1 MNASILMIEDDTTIR
16 VTVGGFLARRGYQV
30 YEAEDGATGIDIA
43 RHQRVDLV
51 LLDLRL
57 PDMGGLEVL
66 AALNAMS
73 CDAPVIIITAFPE
86 LQSAIGALRAGA
98 YDYIHKPFDLE
109 DLRQSLGR
117 ALETRQ
123 LRHEVE
129 WRRARSNTCRPDGLV
144 GQSAAFRE
152 CLSVTERIAGAGRVP
167 VLIRGES
174 GTGKERVAQTIHS
187 RSDRASG
194 AWIDLNCSALPE
206 GLLEAELFGYE
217 KGAFTD
223 AKQMKRGLL
232 ELADGGTLFLDEI
245 GDLSA
250 ALQPKLLRVLETQT
264 FRRLG
269 GHREIQVDVRFVSA
283 TNRDLA
289 AMVAAGSFREDLY
302 YRLNVGTIDVPA
314 LRTRPDDI
322 LPLAEHFLAEIAPVV
337 QRHLQR
343 IDHNVAQCLT
353 AYAWP
358 GNVRELRNVIERA
371 AILCTGDTLTL
382 DALPAELRSGAA
394 REAPTPVHGPLRA
407 LSDVE
412 RDHILFVMAE
422 LGGNKTHAAE
432 VLGITRLTLR
442 NKLRAYGLEN
452 ADG

>member
-1 MNASILMIEDDTTIR
+1 MTASILMIEDDTTIR
-16 VTVGGFLARRGYQV
+16 VTVGGFLTRRGYQV
-30 YEAEDGATGIDIA
+30 HEAEDGAAGIEIA

-57 PDMGGLEVL
+57 PDMGGLDVL
-66 AALNAMS
+66 AALNEMG
-73 CDAPVIIITAFPE
+73 CDAPVVIITAFPE
-86 LQSAIGALRAGA
+86 LQTAIGALRAGA

-109 DLRQSLGR
+109 DLRQSIER
-117 ALETRQ
+117 ALETRR

-129 WRRARSNTCRPDGLV
+129 WRRVRGNTCRPDGLI

-152 CLSVTERIAGAGRVP
+152 CLMVTERIACAGRVP

-174 GTGKERVAQTIHS
+174 GTGKERVAQTIHC
-187 RSDRASG
+187 RSDRMNG

-245 GDLSA
+245 GDLSP

-269 GHREIQVDVRFVSA
+269 GYREIQVDVRFVSA

-302 YRLNVGTIDVPA
+302 YRLNVGTIDVPP
-314 LRTRPDDI
+314 LRNRPDDI
-322 LPLAEHFLAEIAPVV
+322 LPLVEHFLAEIAPVV
-337 QRHLQR
+337 QRRIAR
-343 IDHNVAQCLT
+343 IDPQAAYCLT

-358 GNVRELRNVIERA
+358 GNVRELRNVVERA
-371 AILCTGDTLTL
+371 AILCASDTLTL
-382 DALPAELRSGAA
+382 DALPAELRHGAA
-394 REAPTPVHGPLRA
+394 SDEPAAKGSPMRA
-407 LSDVE
+407 LSEVE

-422 LGGNKTHAAE
+422 VEGNKTHAAE
-432 VLGITRLTLR
+432 ILGITRLTLR
-442 NKLRAYGLEN
+442 TKLRAYGLEN